1 MCSTSDG
8 VNPGLRF
15 WTHVSNW
22 VSSCVLLLVWKGGG
36 GGVGVEERERWWWS
50 ERRVRLRWREE
61 RWVVLRRVEVE
72 MSRRWM
78 KDGGIVNVTQN

>member
-22 VSSCVLLLVWKGGG
+22 VSSWVLLLGWKGGGG

-50 ERRVRLRWREE
+50 ERMVRL

>member
-22 VSSCVLLLVWKGGG
+22 VSSWVLLLGWKGGVGGG

-50 ERRVRLRWREE
+50 ERMVRL